1 MNVEII
7 CIGTKWLMSDIL
19 ETNTAYISHSLR
31 EAKARVTCKVTV
43 GEDLEMIADVMRVA
57 LGRADMVLTTGG
69 LDDDNGDYVRQAIVQ
84 VTGLERTDKAPGV
97 TGAVTLGGN
106 QAGTSGL
113 LIETKGVTLICLPGN
128 RRDMAYLLENEV
140 MPRVRRRL
148 PANVKVGWALLR
160 TVDIMESS
168 LKQELSDLVLPAGHR
183 ITYDSFAGQ
192 TNIQLW
198 VEAETQEEIDQELE
212 QLKREVFFRLGDH
225 IYGEGKD
232 RLEDQV
238 LLALA
243 RGKQRLAVAECNT
256 DETLVQVLRRTSY
269 LAEMIR
275 LLPAADCDEMAD
287 SLEMEPII
295 AELDA
300 ATWCRMAAERLR
312 QKMQTDLGLF
322 IFKHVTAGGIQ
333 VFVTLAS
340 PHGVSATQRS
350 FGGHPENINQ
360 WMYTL
365 GLAHLRRWLLA
376 HP

>member
-19 ETNTAYISHSLR
+19 ETNTAYISQSLR
-31 EAKARVTCKVTV
+31 EAKAHVICKVTV
-43 GEDLEMIADVMRVA
+43 GEDPEMITNVMRVA

-69 LDDDNGDYVRQAIVQ
+69 LDDNGDYVRQAIVEA
-84 VTGLERTDKAPGV
+84 TGLERTNEAPGV
-97 TGAVTLGGN
+97 TGGVTLGGN
-106 QAGTSGL
+106 DAGAAGL
-113 LIETKGVTLICLPGN
+113 LIETRGVTLICLPGN

-148 PANVKVGWALLR
+148 PANMKVGWALLR

-168 LKQELSDLVLPAGHR
+168 LKQELSDLVLSAGHR

-198 VEAETQEEIDQELE
+198 VEAETQEEIDKQLE
-212 QLKREVFFRLGDH
+212 QLKQEVFIRLGDH
-225 IYGEGKD
+225 IYGEEKD

-238 LLALA
+238 LLSLA
-243 RGKQRLAVAECNT
+243 KGKQRLAVAECNT
-256 DETLVQVLRRTSY
+256 NDTLVQILNRTPY
-269 LAEMIR
+269 LEKMIR
-275 LLPAADCDEMAD
+275 LLPAANCDELAN
-287 SLEMEPII
+287 SLEMEPMTE
-295 AELDA
+295 ELDA

-312 QKMQTDLGLF
+312 HEMKTDLGLF
-322 IFKHVTAGGIQ
+322 IFKHITPGGIQ

-340 PHGVSATQRS
+340 PHGVSVTQRS

-360 WMYTL
+360 WIYTL
-365 GLAHLRRWLLA
+365 GLTHLRRWLLA